1 MTHFEMLIKFAEA
14 YTILMK
20 LMVKNAEYA
29 RVKAYYSLKK
39 ISEDETT
46 QLNNEICYDAIL
58 TDEDYASIEKVFMYI
73 LQALNEEPYDADN
86 VQKLLESFNQV
97 LSSFKIT
104 KREIPATLQQLYISV
119 LDKLVITDENRLK
132 VENFK
137 NMIYNNYKTK

>member
-46 QLNNEICYDAIL
+46 QLNNEICHDAIL

-97 LSSFKIT
+97 LSSLKIK

-119 LDKLVITDENRLK
+119 LDKLVIADENRLK

-137 NMIYNNYKTK
+137 NMIYNN

>member
-97 LSSFKIT
+97 LSSLKIT

-137 NMIYNNYKTK
+137 NMIYNN

>member
-46 QLNNEICYDAIL
+46 QLNNEICHDAIL

-73 LQALNEEPYDADN
+73 LQALNEEPYAADN

-97 LSSFKIT
+97 LSSLKIK

-119 LDKLVITDENRLK
+119 LDKLVIADENRLK

-137 NMIYNNYKTK
+137 NMIYNN